1 MKIYI
6 HVIDG
11 VEGWMAVDAER
22 LNDNIVLIEDFVE
35 FDPDDTSFVTQF
47 IPGDIVS
54 LAIRGKGNDKY
65 WAADQLVKPS
75 DNKDKLYLEFL
86 HRIATRDK
94 PKNEEDRRKYSGAIT
109 RIRKEIRDGKFHYPA
124 IVNYVNG
131 IGT

>member
-1 MKIYI
+1 MHI
-6 HVIDG
+6 IDG

-65 WAADQLVKPS
+65 WVADQLVKPS
-75 DNKDKLYLEFL
+75 HNKDKLYWEFL
-86 HRIATRDK
+86 HRIATSDK
-94 PKNEEDRRKYSGAIT
+94 PENEEDRRKYSGEVM